1 MNRLSVSRLSVSR
14 PGPRNSLLLK
24 KTFLRK
30 WRENG
35 GENKVHNGV
44 GVEVKVILVEIE

>member
-1 MNRLSVSRLSVSR
+1 
-14 PGPRNSLLLK
+14 
-24 KTFLRK
+24 LRK

-35 GENKVHNGV
+35 GENKVNNGV